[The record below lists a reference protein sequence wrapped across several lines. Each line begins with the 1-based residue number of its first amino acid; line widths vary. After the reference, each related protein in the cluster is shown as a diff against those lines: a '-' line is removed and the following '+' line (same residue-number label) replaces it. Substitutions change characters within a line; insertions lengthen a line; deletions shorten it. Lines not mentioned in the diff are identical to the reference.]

1 MKQCKFIKVGQGDER
16 QMDNYKIACFDAYYR
31 EDCAKTC
38 CILFETGTIEK
49 NILEYCKITRP
60 TEKYIPGE
68 FYKRE
73 LPGILEVYWEIKRDI
88 NLVIVDGYVLL
99 KDGKIGLGGHLYRA
113 LEGRIPVI
121 GVAKSYF
128 VNSRNYIKVY
138 RGESNRPLYVSSIG
152 IETGFAAN
160 LIKNLD
166 GRYRIPN
173 MLKRVDRLTRS

>member
-1 MKQCKFIKVGQGDER
+1 MN
-16 QMDNYKIACFDAYYR
+16 NYKIACFDAYYH

-38 CILFETGTIEK
+38 CILFETGPVEEI
-49 NILEYCKITRP
+49 ILEYCKITRP

-88 NLVIVDGYVLL
+88 NLIIVDGYVSL
-99 KDGKIGLGGHLYRA
+99 KDSKMGLGGHLYRA
-113 LEGRIPVI
+113 LEGKIPVI

-128 VNSRNYIKVY
+128 INSRNYIKVY

-152 IETGFAAN
+152 IEIDSAVN

-166 GRYRIPN
+166 GGYRIPD
-173 MLKRVDRLTRS
+173 MLKRVDRLSRS

>member
-1 MKQCKFIKVGQGDER
+1 MES
-16 QMDNYKIACFDAYYR
+16 
-31 EDCAKTC
+31 
-38 CILFETGTIEK
+38 
-49 NILEYCKITRP
+49 
-60 TEKYIPGE
+60 
-68 FYKRE
+68 
-73 LPGILEVYWEIKRDI
+73 DI